1 MELKKHQRNLYK
13 NQIYRDLVIL
23 LITILLINYIASFFY
38 IRIDLT
44 EEKRFTLTGAT
55 KKILKNLNDIV
66 YVKVYLEGE
75 MPYGF
80 KRLNKSIKE
89 TLDEFR
95 SYAGD
100 NIQYEFI
107 NPTDNPNKKSQK
119 ELFKQLYQKG
129 LKPTTVQ
136 EKDDEGKISEKVL
149 FPGALISYGGREVAV
164 DFLRT
169 SMNLSPEEN
178 LNASVEDVEFSIIN
192 AIRKLKN
199 DFGQRIAFI
208 EGHGESS
215 ADEVEDITRSLSE
228 YFEVERVRLDSQI
241 YSLSMRQLD
250 SNNKVTVVNKYDLA
264 IIANPDS
271 MFSEFDKYII
281 DQFIMYGG
289 KVIWLIDAVNAN
301 MDSLAYS
308 STTMATIKNLNLND
322 QLFKYGARVNS
333 NLIQDIQCAIIPVN
347 TAIAGTQ
354 PRFSPFPWVYFPL
367 LMPNIKHPIGKNVNL
382 IKGQFVSS
390 VDPVGDDPSIKKT
403 VLLTTSQ
410 NSRVINAPLQ
420 INLSLIKKKLNPDF
434 FTKSYIP
441 AALLLEGNFNSIYQ
455 NRLAPEMYEHQ
466 EIAFKERSYYTQLA
480 VIGDGDMIKNHVKR
494 LGFQKEALPLGYDRY
509 TGQTFGNKEFL
520 MNLISYMLDNKNF
533 IELHSKVVQLRLLN
547 RTAIEEN
554 KTIIQLIN
562 VALPAFLI
570 LAFGLLLSWYRKQK
584 FSNKQTLV

>member
-1 MELKKHQRNLYK
+1 MELIKQQRRSYK
-13 NQIYRDLVIL
+13 RQTYRDLVIL
-23 LITILLINYIASFFY
+23 ITTIALLNYIASFFFT
-38 IRIDLT
+38 RIDLT
-44 EEKRFTLTGAT
+44 AEKRFTLTNTT
-55 KKILKNLNDIV
+55 KNILTNLKDVV
-66 YVKVYLEGE
+66 YVKVYLEGD

-107 NPTDNPNKKSQK
+107 NPSENPDKKTQK

-129 LKPTTVQ
+129 LTPTNVQ
-136 EKDDEGKISEKVL
+136 EKDDEGKVSEKVL
-149 FPGALISYGGREVAV
+149 FPGALITYGGREIAV
-164 DFLRT
+164 DFLHN

-178 LNASVEDVEFSIIN
+178 LNASVEDVEFSMIN

-208 EGHGESS
+208 EGHGELP
-215 ADEVEDITRSLSE
+215 AEEVEDITRSLTE
-228 YFEVERVRLDSQI
+228 YFDVERVRLDSQI
-241 YSLSMRQLD
+241 YSLSTRSLD
-250 SNNKVTVVNKYDLA
+250 SNKKVTVINKYDLA

-289 KVIWLIDAVNAN
+289 KVIWLIDAVDAN
-301 MDSLAYS
+301 MDSLAYA
-308 STTMATIKNLNLND
+308 STVMATVKNLNLND
-322 QLFKYGARVNS
+322 QLFKYGARVNP
-333 NLIQDIQCAIIPVN
+333 NLVQDMQCAIIPVN
-347 TAIAGTQ
+347 TAISGTQ
-354 PRFSPFPWVYFPL
+354 PQFTPSPWVYFPL
-367 LMPNIKHPIGKNVNL
+367 LMPNTKHPIGKNVNL

-390 VDPVGDDPSIKKT
+390 VDPVGDDSTITKT

-410 NSRVINAPLQ
+410 NSRAINAPLQ
-420 INLSLIKKKLNPDF
+420 INLGLIKKKLNPDF

-441 AALLLEGNFNSIYQ
+441 TALLLEGKFNSIYL

-466 EIAFKERSYYTQLA
+466 EIAFKEKSYYTQLA
-480 VIGDGDMIKNHVKR
+480 VIGDGDIIKNHVKR
-494 LGFQKEALPLGYDRY
+494 LGLKSEALPLGYDRY
-509 TGQTFGNKEFL
+509 TGETFGNKEFL

-533 IELHSKVVQLRLLN
+533 TELHSKVVQLRLLD

-554 KTIIQLIN
+554 KTFIQLIN
-562 VALPAFLI
+562 IALPVLLI
-570 LAFGLLLSWYRKQK
+570 LAFGLILSWYRKQK
-584 FSNKQTLV
+584 FSKLN

>member
-1 MELKKHQRNLYK
+1 MERIKHSRNSYK
-13 NQIYRDLVIL
+13 RQVYRDLLI
-23 LITILLINYIASFFY
+23 LITTIALINYIASFFFT
-38 IRIDLT
+38 RFDLT
-44 EEKRFTLTGAT
+44 AEKRYTLTNTT
-55 KKILKNLNDIV
+55 KNILTNLKDVV
-66 YVKVYLEGE
+66 YVKVYLEGD

-107 NPTDNPNKKSQK
+107 NPTDNPDKKSQK

-129 LKPTTVQ
+129 LTPTNVQ
-136 EKDDEGKISEKVL
+136 EKDDEGKVSEKVL
-149 FPGALISYGGREVAV
+149 FPGALITYGGREIAV
-164 DFLRT
+164 DFLHN

-178 LNASVEDVEFSIIN
+178 LNASVEDVEFSMIN

-215 ADEVEDITRSLSE
+215 AEEVEDITRSLTE

-241 YSLSMRQLD
+241 YSLSSRTLD
-250 SNNKVTVVNKYDLA
+250 SNKKVTVINKYDLA

-289 KVIWLIDAVNAN
+289 KVIWLIDAVDAN
-301 MDSLAYS
+301 MDSLAYA
-308 STTMATIKNLNLND
+308 STVMATIKNLNLND
-322 QLFKYGARVNS
+322 QLFKYGARVNP
-333 NLIQDIQCAIIPVN
+333 NLVQDMQCAIIPVN
-347 TAIAGTQ
+347 TAISGTQ
-354 PRFSPFPWVYFPL
+354 PQFTPSPWVYFPL
-367 LMPNIKHPIGKNVNL
+367 LMPNTKHPIGKNVNL
-382 IKGQFVSS
+382 VKGQFVSS
-390 VDPVGDDPSIKKT
+390 VDPVGDDSTITKT

-410 NSRVINAPLQ
+410 NSRAINAPLQ
-420 INLSLIKKKLNPDF
+420 INLGLIKKKLNPDF

-441 AALLLEGNFNSIYQ
+441 TALLLEGSFNSIYL

-466 EIAFKERSYYTQLA
+466 EIAFKEKSYFTQLA
-480 VIGDGDMIKNHVKR
+480 VIGDGDIIRNHVKR
-494 LGFQKEALPLGYDRY
+494 LGLKSEALPLGYDRY
-509 TGQTFGNKEFL
+509 TGETFGNKEFL
-520 MNLISYMLDNKNF
+520 MNLVSYMLDNKNF
-533 IELHSKVVQLRLLN
+533 TELHSKVVQLRLLD
-547 RTAIEEN
+547 RTAIEQN
-554 KTIIQLIN
+554 KSIIQFIN
-562 VALPAFLI
+562 VALPALLI

-584 FSNKQTLV
+584 FSKNK

>member
-1 MELKKHQRNLYK
+1 MERINHSRKSYK
-13 NQIYRDLVIL
+13 RQVYRDLLI
-23 LITILLINYIASFFY
+23 LITSIVLINYIASFFFT
-38 IRIDLT
+38 RIDLT
-44 EEKRFTLTGAT
+44 AEKRYTLTNTT
-55 KKILKNLNDIV
+55 KTILTNLKDVV
-66 YVKVYLEGE
+66 YVKVYLEGD

-107 NPTDNPNKKSQK
+107 NPSENPDKKTQK
-119 ELFKQLYQKG
+119 ELFKQLYNKG
-129 LKPTTVQ
+129 LTPTNVQ

-149 FPGALISYGGREVAV
+149 FPGALISYGGREIAV
-164 DFLRT
+164 DFLHN

-178 LNASVEDVEFSIIN
+178 LNASVEDVEFSMMN

-208 EGHGESS
+208 EGHGES
-215 ADEVEDITRSLSE
+215 APEEVEDFTRSLTE

-241 YSLSMRQLD
+241 YSLSSRTLD
-250 SNNKVTVVNKYDLA
+250 SNKKVTVVNKYDLA

-289 KVIWLIDAVNAN
+289 KVIWLIDAVDAN
-301 MDSLAYS
+301 MDSLAYA
-308 STTMATIKNLNLND
+308 STVMATIKNLNLND
-322 QLFKYGARVNS
+322 QLFKYGARVNP
-333 NLIQDIQCAIIPVN
+333 NLVQDMQCAIIPVN
-347 TAIAGTQ
+347 TAISGTQ
-354 PRFSPFPWVYFPL
+354 PQFTPSPWVYFPL
-367 LMPNIKHPIGKNVNL
+367 LMPNTKHPIGKNVNL
-382 IKGQFVSS
+382 VKGQFVSS
-390 VDPVGDDPSIKKT
+390 VDPVGDDSTITKT

-410 NSRVINAPLQ
+410 NSRAINAPLQ
-420 INLSLIKKKLNPDF
+420 INLGLIKKKLNPDF

-441 AALLLEGNFNSIYQ
+441 TALLLEGRFNSIYL

-466 EIAFKERSYYTQLA
+466 EIAFKEKSYFTQLA
-480 VIGDGDMIKNHVKR
+480 IIGDGDIIRNHVKR
-494 LGFQKEALPLGYDRY
+494 LGLKSEALPLGYDRY
-509 TGQTFGNKEFL
+509 TGETFGNKEFL
-520 MNLISYMLDNKNF
+520 MNLVSYMLDNKNF
-533 IELHSKVVQLRLLN
+533 TELHSKVVQLRLLD

-554 KTIIQLIN
+554 KSMIQLIN

-584 FSNKQTLV
+584 FSKNK